1 MEILY
6 SYDKIDSILV
16 HNMRN
21 YSYYVKHGLNYNAI
35 EKSLAR
41 FYDCPKI
48 PCSYEY
54 DKLEILK
61 IKCHQ
66 CKNNTSFVINDK
78 SIVEGENI
86 KISNLEN
93 VSCCNIVSQEE
104 GAIILKDLSLKNYI
118 SNSECS
124 HKIKLCYFL
133 CPTCRT
139 PHLLAY
145 NTKENE
151 IHSNCYVY
159 KREIIGLYIIDSF
172 LQQIIKDVHYN
183 ESLKILCQDIKQR
196 NNYLL
201 GQIYPTMQDASKLGC
216 NKSLLY
222 CVDWDKTNFHIWGI
236 EKSDATIIK
245 VADNFVYY
253 RIEDK
258 LFVLPRVSNRSKRSC
273 ITQSYSFIE
282 IYKDIYLYNVE
293 KKSYCIEQSQR
304 VLNLKNIDD
313 YLKSINLK
321 DKIVLK
327 YFKLFLYC
335 KHSLISICKNI
346 KYEIITYLKYGINPR
361 KIYVINKK

>member
-86 KISNLEN
+86 MISNLEN

-183 ESLKILCQDIKQR
+183 ESLKILCQDIKQK

-201 GQIYPTMQDASKLGC
+201 GHIYPTMQDASKLGC

-222 CVDWDKTNFHIWGI
+222 CVDWDKTNFHIWHVS
-236 EKSDATIIK
+236 ENNATVVDVKNKFI
-245 VADNFVYY
+245 YY

-258 LFVLPRVSNRSKRSC
+258 LFLTPHITNKAKRFCITPNSNITEIYNDVYTSDICERSYCVEMSSNISHINHIEDYFKTIQFKRKVVIEYKKRYLLSKYSC
-273 ITQSYSFIE
+273 IA
-282 IYKDIYLYNVE
+282 IYK
-293 KKSYCIEQSQR
+293 
-304 VLNLKNIDD
+304 NLKYIVGM
-313 YLKSINLK
+313 YLKHGFNP
-321 DKIVLK
+321 
-327 YFKLFLYC
+327 
-335 KHSLISICKNI
+335 KNV
-346 KYEIITYLKYGINPR
+346 YLSK
-361 KIYVINKK
+361 